1 MNIKKICI
9 IGSGMGGGILANEI
23 SKYTNTE
30 VYLMDIYEIDKKPK
44 ENTKSIYNNEFL
56 KNKRNLRS
64 YGFGG
69 SSELW
74 HGVLAKFKIKKKK

>member
-30 VYLMDIYEIDKKPK
+30 VYLMDIYEIDK
-44 ENTKSIYNNEFL
+44 SQ
-56 KNKRNLRS
+56 KRIQNQ
-64 YGFGG
+64 FTIMN
-69 SSELW
+69 
-74 HGVLAKFKIKKKK
+74 F

>member
-30 VYLMDIYEIDKKPK
+30 VYLMDINELDKKPK

-56 KNKRNLRS
+56 KIKEICDHTASVEVQN
-64 YGFGG
+64 FGMG
-69 SSELW
+69 Y
-74 HGVLAKFKIKKKK
+74 